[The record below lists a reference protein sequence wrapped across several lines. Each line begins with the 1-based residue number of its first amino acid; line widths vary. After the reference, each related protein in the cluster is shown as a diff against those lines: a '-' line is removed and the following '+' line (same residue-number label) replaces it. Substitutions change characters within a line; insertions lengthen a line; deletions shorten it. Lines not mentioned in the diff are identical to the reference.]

1 MGILKEADRQALL
14 QEHRTRIQALFHGHD
29 PHAGFW
35 VPLKNGPLNR
45 SRTSPTGK
53 QRAMP
58 VPAAQRRVL
67 KDLLGQDLAEG
78 HHHRHIGIQ
87 SIQLLLALRVPSDLF
102 RGEHRTAQLLS
113 LRFHWRRHQLFA
125 PTSSPIRLG
134 HHTDDLMPCLVECVE
149 GWYGVGRCAP
159 EQDP

>member
-1 MGILKEADRQALL
+1 
-14 QEHRTRIQALFHGHD
+14 
-29 PHAGFW
+29 
-35 VPLKNGPLNR
+35 
-45 SRTSPTGK
+45 
-53 QRAMP
+53 MP

-134 HHTDDLMPCLVECVE
+134 HHTDDLMPCLMECVE

-159 EQDP
+159 EQDL